1 MAVAGGGDA
10 LHGVVGTGKRRD
22 VRDLVLDGG
31 LTDGAFVLDGVALCP
46 RRIDDE
52 VHLLVQDDI
61 EDVRAAFS
69 NLVHHFALDAS
80 LLVELG
86 GTFGSVNLE
95 AELLEFLADFNRLFG
110 EVHLVRKADEHSAF
124 VREEGTCGFL
134 ALVVSE
140 GVVVGE
146 AENFAG
152 RAHFGA
158 ENRVHLRELVEREHC
173 FLGAVM
179 VELLVL
185 ELQVFELRAEHEAGS
200 EAGHLRVTDLGDERH
215 RAGCTRV
222 GFEDEH
228 LAVFNGVLHVHEAAN
243 VKGFSNLP
251 GVILDGREV
260 FLGDG
265 HRRDDAGGVTGVDTG
280 KFDVFHHGRDV
291 NVFTVGEGVG
301 FAFESVV
308 EEAVDEERTIRGH
321 AHSLRHVFAE
331 HVFVID
337 DFHAAAAKHEARADH
352 HRVATDL
359 LDASEGFV
367 DVRGHAAFRHRD
379 AEPVHHL
386 AEQVAVFGDIDG
398 VDARTENLHAFVG
411 EGAGDVQRGLTT
423 ELHDDASRLLT
434 PTASAAPPR
443 S

>member
-31 LTDGAFVLDGVALCP
+31 LADGAFVLDGVALCP
-46 RRIDDE
+46 RRVDDE

-61 EDVRAAFS
+61 ENVRAAFS
-69 NLVHHFALDAS
+69 NLVHHFALDTGCF
-80 LLVELG
+80 VELG

-95 AELLEFLADFNRLFG
+95 AEFLEFLTDFNRLFG
-110 EVHLVRKADEHSAF
+110 EVHLVGEANQHGTF
-124 VREEGTCGFL
+124 VREEGTGGFL

-146 AENFAG
+146 AEHFTRG
-152 RAHFGA
+152 AHFGA

-173 FLGAVM
+173 FLGTVV

-185 ELQVFELRAEHEAGS
+185 ELQVFELGTEHQAGR
-200 EAGHLRVTDLGDERH
+200 EAGHLRVTDLGDQRH
-215 RAGCTRV
+215 RAACARV
-222 GFEDEH
+222 CFEDEH
-228 LAVFNGVLHVHEAAN
+228 LAVFDGVLHVHEAAN
-243 VKGFSNLP
+243 VEGFGNLP

-260 FLGDG
+260 FLRDS

-291 NVFTVGEGVG
+291 NVFAVGEGVG
-301 FAFESVV
+301 FAFESIV

-321 AHSLRHVFAE
+321 ADSLRHVFAE